1 MKNILLKIS
10 RTCNGQFKCNYLKN
24 EKPFHNILFHFC
36 NLHQTLNVLEEKM
49 VVIGNVL
56 PKLETA
62 KNLDRTLSEKPH
74 YRTQF
79 DSQNMKASQ
88 MLWNSTWE
96 CFYDVFLS
104 LSWKLIWK
112 MSPLVLGEI
121 LGVFVN
127 TFTAHEKY
135 RVQDCENLQLPIQM
149 ILSEK
154 RKTFSE
160 FFVPFPESTSNF
172 KHFEK
177 KDDCHS

>member
-1 MKNILLKIS
+1 MFLKTLTADEKYPVEDFQNLQ
-10 RTCNGQFKCNYLKN
+10 RGQFKCNYLKN

-88 MLWNSTWE
+88 MLSNST
-96 CFYDVFLS
+96 
-104 LSWKLIWK
+104 
-112 MSPLVLGEI
+112 
-121 LGVFVN
+121 
-127 TFTAHEKY
+127 
-135 RVQDCENLQLPIQM
+135 
-149 ILSEK
+149 
-154 RKTFSE
+154 
-160 FFVPFPESTSNF
+160 
-172 KHFEK
+172 
-177 KDDCHS
+177 

>member
-1 MKNILLKIS
+1 
-10 RTCNGQFKCNYLKN
+10 
-24 EKPFHNILFHFC
+24 
-36 NLHQTLNVLEEKM
+36 
-49 VVIGNVL
+49 
-56 PKLETA
+56 
-62 KNLDRTLSEKPH
+62 
-74 YRTQF
+74 
-79 DSQNMKASQ
+79 
-88 MLWNSTWE
+88 
-96 CFYDVFLS
+96 
-104 LSWKLIWK
+104 